1 MASGVRNWNFNNV
14 VSLLKDNGFQ
24 LNHIKG
30 SHYFY
35 VAKINGKMRQVC
47 VPKHGKQAFKPR
59 TLKGMVA
66 QSGLSQEDWGIAKKK
81 RKK

>member
-1 MASGVRNWNFNNV
+1 MSKGVFNWTYGDV
-14 VSLLKDNGFQ
+14 VDLLKENGFT

-30 SHYFY
+30 SHHFF
-35 VAKINGKMRQVC
+35 VGTVGGKMRQVC

-66 QSGLSQEDWGIAKKK
+66 QSGLAKSAWGI
-81 RKK
+81 